1 MEYLKFNN
9 FICFFFNLK
18 SGQYLLDFKKI
29 IQKQESFFD
38 IFKQNLTLAINIW
51 LEWNYSF

>member
-18 SGQYLLDFKKI
+18 SGQYLLDFKKNNSKTRVNFQYFQI
-29 IQKQESFFD
+29 KPEISHKYM
-38 IFKQNLTLAINIW
+38 T
-51 LEWNYSF
+51 

>member
-9 FICFFFNLK
+9 FICFFFNPK

-38 IFKQNLTLAINIW
+38 IFKQNLTLAINI
-51 LEWNYSF
+51 